1 MAAAAR
7 RLGTTA
13 LALGGATLLSLGLL
27 FHDPGVVGGAAVLG
41 MSAWWCRPRPD
52 PGRWHRGAEGEQAT
66 ARLLA
71 NLPRRFV
78 VLHDRRLPGRRGNL
92 DHVVIGPSGVW
103 VVDSKARQAPLR
115 VRRGQVWAGDHPID
129 VDPVTAQAAILEH
142 SLGVPVGAI
151 VAVHGSGLRRR
162 GKNVGGVRVVP
173 AARLTRRL
181 RRGRQLGRADVV
193 ALVALV
199 DRLFPRCE

>member
-7 RLGTTA
+7 KLGTVG
-13 LALGGATLLSLGLL
+13 LALGGVTLLGSGLL
-27 FHDPGVVGGAAVLG
+27 LHDHRAVVVAAILAVG
-41 MSAWWCRPRPD
+41 AWWCRPRPD

-71 NLPRRFV
+71 ALPRRFV

-103 VVDSKARQAPLR
+103 VVDSKARQARLR

-129 VDPVTAQAAILEH
+129 VDPVSKQAAALER
-142 SLGVPVGAI
+142 SLRRPIGAI

-162 GKNVGGVRVVP
+162 GKKVGRVRVVP

-193 ALVALV
+193 ALAALV
-199 DRLFPRCE
+199 DRLFPRCG